1 METASTPLS
10 AKRTSQLHFFHDS
23 AQHWVYLHAV
33 CAQEPPKQNKHG
45 VKDRNYLT
53 YTKLKVS
60 CLI

>member
-33 CAQEPPKQNKHG
+33 CAQEPPKQTWSKRQELLNL
-45 VKDRNYLT
+45 Y
-53 YTKLKVS
+53 
-60 CLI
+60 